1 MICQKKAI
9 RKFFATVVSQDGMK
23 SMRAGLWN
31 MSVAQKL
38 MMGHIIDTV
47 TAALNV
53 VLTIASESSS
63 VLRAVI
69 LAVIG
74 SAMKNDMMKHRGIMN
89 TIS

>member
-9 RKFFATVVSQDGMK
+9 GKFFATVVSQDGMK
-23 SMRAGLWN
+23 SMRPGLWN
-31 MSVAQKL
+31 MSVDQKL

-47 TAALNV
+47 TAALNT

-69 LAVIG
+69 LAAIW
-74 SAMKNDMMKHRGIMN
+74 SAMKNDMLKHRGIMN